1 MIKLKDLQAQQQKQ
15 QEKTKQSIHDP
26 MPSSILHP
34 QQNPTSS
41 KLNLN
46 TALLLGEQQPPN
58 ISMISDMLPDDYS
71 SSTNKSNGKN
81 SNPKIKQ
88 RKVYNKVFLVFIA
101 ALLSNVDQTFTI
113 DKCYIFINIFFNIHQ
128 ESNNEK
134 ETKSKTKKNDD
145 FLDLLN
151 GSEDINEERM
161 KNNNNE
167 KNKKR
172 C

>member
-1 MIKLKDLQAQQQKQ
+1 MMIKLKDLQAQQQKQ
-15 QEKTKQSIHDP
+15 QEKTKQSVHDP

-88 RKVYNKVFLVFIA
+88 RKVYNTVFLVLLEALFIYYYYM
-101 ALLSNVDQTFTI
+101 LENTP
-113 DKCYIFINIFFNIHQ
+113 
-128 ESNNEK
+128 
-134 ETKSKTKKNDD
+134 
-145 FLDLLN
+145 
-151 GSEDINEERM
+151 EERRF
-161 KNNNNE
+161 E
-167 KNKKR
+167 I
-172 C
+172 CQSSEASLF